1 MGEAADQERDSA
13 DIAEVSQRIAKV
25 LWPSERQETIL
36 VRDGKAD
43 VYYRDVTEWQCT
55 CGAWVPMAYGR
66 HPHLKTTPAAFAD
79 LHAARIA
86 QEAGLS
92 VPDATEGE
100 TVLQYVWRTPE
111 MPTR

>member
-1 MGEAADQERDSA
+1 M
-13 DIAEVSQRIAKV
+13 AETYKLSWDEFISGRN
-25 LWPSERQETIL
+25 PP
-36 VRDGKAD
+36 
-43 VYYRDVTEWQCT
+43 TEWQCT
-55 CGAWVPMAYGR
+55 CGTWVPMAYGR
-66 HPHLKTTPAAFAD
+66 HPHLHTAPAAFAD